1 MTRKPANQPS
11 NVRSNNNLS
20 KQVKRSFPKRVR
32 PNRKLWTKG
41 RRAPRKKWDRTQ
53 NSAINKLSRQV
64 NQLQMARYGKVQM
77 NYQTML
83 DPLIPTKD
91 FPITFNLNDISC
103 KRTTSGGTLTFN
115 GCRFYQANA
124 SNQVQL
130 LPNVF
135 KINVDPNVYWDDLNK
150 DGVDTGG
157 YYLDSVTYFFNI
169 KGRPNLDD
177 TRVRID
183 VIAQKSGAINSKT
196 IPTGPT
202 GSAVPLMLPWSLP
215 YFRRLVG
222 GTENRINPLYF
233 KKYPKLSK
241 TFYFNSQPASGTT
254 TVHPTTANSQHWSF
268 TVRPKK
274 AILQQVTYPQFTP
287 GQTGATA
294 IDSPYGPDNVDWLSP
309 LHCIISTDDISS
321 AIGDQVNVT
330 VSRRTVFRDMMG
342 SALYSY

>member
-1 MTRKPANQPS
+1 MPANQPS
-11 NVRSNNNLS
+11 STRSNRNLS
-20 KQVKRSFPKRVR
+20 TAVKHSFPKKI
-32 PNRKLWTKG
+32 RKNKKLKTRGK
-41 RRAPRKKWDRTQ
+41 RKKYDKIQ
-53 NSAINKLSRQV
+53 NTVINKLSQQV

-91 FPITFNLNDISC
+91 FPITFNLNDVSC
-103 KRTTSGGTLTFN
+103 KRTTSGGTVTFN
-115 GCRFYQANA
+115 GCRFYQGDT
-124 SNQVQL
+124 SNQVQTL
-130 LPNVF
+130 DNVF
-135 KINVDPNVYWDDLNK
+135 KINVDPNIYWDNLNK

-183 VIAQKSGAINSKT
+183 VVSQKSGSINSKT

-202 GSAVPLMLPWSLP
+202 GANVPIMLPYSIP

-233 KKYPKLSK
+233 KKYMSK
-241 TFYFNSQPASGTT
+241 TFYFNSQPGSGTT
-254 TVHPTTANSQHWSF
+254 SVHPTTANSQNWSF
-268 TVRPKK
+268 TIRPKK
-274 AILQQVTYPQFTP
+274 AILQNVTYPIYTP
-287 GQTGATA
+287 GVVGPTA
-294 IDSPYGPDNVDWLSP
+294 LDSPYGPDNVDWLSP

-321 AIGDQVNVT
+321 TIGDQVNVI
-330 VSRRTVFRDMMG
+330 VSRRCVFRDMMG
-342 SALYSY
+342 SALYTS